1 MSPIDEIL
9 PALVDA
15 LESHSTVL
23 LSAPPGAGK
32 TTQVPP
38 ALLDA
43 RWRGD
48 GKILMLEPRRL
59 AARSAAG
66 FMARERGET
75 VGQTIG
81 YRTRLDTRVSAQTR
95 IEVVTEGIL
104 TRMVQSDPGLDGI
117 ACVIF
122 DEFHERS
129 LNADLGLALVR
140 EIQQALRPDLRLLV
154 MSATLAIEPLKALL
168 DDPPLL
174 ISEGKSLPVDI
185 HYRPPPRERRLD
197 DHVAASIRH
206 ALDTEPGSLLVFL
219 PGVGEIKRVAERLE
233 SGLPE
238 NVDLCPLYGQLGP
251 DAQDQAIAPSP
262 TGRRKVV
269 LATAIAE
276 SSLTIDGIRVVIDA
290 GQQRRNRFDPNTGMD
305 RLVTEP
311 VSRASA
317 DQRAGRAG
325 RLAPGVCFRLWSEG
339 EQARLRAHTPAEILD
354 ADLASLV
361 LELAQW
367 GTRNPAE
374 LAWLDSPPAA
384 HWQQAVE
391 LLTALEALDANGTLT
406 PHGQQLLGL
415 GLPPRLGQLVIRG
428 RERGMGRLG
437 AELAALLSDRDL
449 LPPGSGSDMADRLRA
464 LQTGGRGLSRARLH
478 QTRQLADKL
487 SQRSDKPTT
496 LSHPADPA
504 ALLALAFPDRIA
516 QARGPHGRFRL
527 ANGRGAWLPEDDPL
541 AGKPYLVAAEL
552 DGQGREARIFLAAAL
567 DPAIL
572 ESELAEH
579 IETVTV
585 SDWDDRRGQI
595 IARRQRR
602 LGAVILDETE
612 LRDIA
617 PEQLVAGLLTAVR
630 KRGISALPWT
640 ETARQW
646 QARVNLLARL
656 WPDDWPDLSDD
667 ALADTL
673 EDWLGP
679 YLLGARRWAD
689 VEKLDL
695 LNLLQNRL
703 DHAQRQ
709 TLEQLAP
716 RELTVPSGRP
726 VKLDYTAGENPVLAC
741 KLQSLFG
748 WQASPTVARG
758 QLPVLIHLLSP
769 AGRPLAVT
777 ADLASFWQ
785 NAYPDVRKDMR
796 GRYPKHPW
804 PEDPL
809 SAQAQDGV
817 KHPRRK
823 Q

>member
-1 MSPIDEIL
+1 MFPIDEIL

-15 LESHSTVL
+15 LESRSTAL

-32 TTQVPP
+32 TTRVPP
-38 ALLDA
+38 ALMDA
-43 RWRGD
+43 SWRGD

-59 AARSAAG
+59 AARAAAG

-81 YRTRLDTRVSAQTR
+81 YRTRLDTRVSAKTR

-104 TRMVQSDPGLDGI
+104 TRMVQRDPGLDGV

-168 DDPPLL
+168 DHPPLL
-174 ISEGKSLPVDI
+174 SSQGKSFPVEV
-185 HYRPPPRERRLD
+185 HYRPRPRERRLD
-197 DHVAASIRH
+197 DFVAASVLH
-206 ALDTEPGSLLVFL
+206 ALNAEPGSQLVFL

-233 SGLPE
+233 GQLPQD
-238 NVDLCPLYGQLGP
+238 VDLCPLFGQMTP
-251 DAQDQAIAPSP
+251 EAQDRAIAPSP
-262 TGRRKVV
+262 SGRRKVV

-276 SSLTIDGIRVVIDA
+276 SSLTIEGIRMVIDA

-325 RLAPGVCFRLWSEG
+325 RLMPGVCFRLWSEG

-367 GTRNPAE
+367 GSRDPTE
-374 LAWLDSPPAA
+374 LAWLDPPPAA
-384 HWQQAVE
+384 HWQQAVD
-391 LLTALEALDANGTLT
+391 LLVSLGALDAHGGLT
-406 PHGQQLLGL
+406 PHGQNLLGL
-415 GLPPRLGQLVIRG
+415 GLPPRLAQLVIRG
-428 RERGMGRLG
+428 REQCQGRLG

-449 LPPGSGSDMADRLRA
+449 LPPGSGSDIADRLRA
-464 LQTGGRGLSRARLH
+464 LKQGGRGVSRGRLH
-478 QTRQLADKL
+478 QARQLADKL
-487 SQRSDKPTT
+487 SQRSKSQSASNET
-496 LSHPADPA
+496 HADPA
-504 ALLALAFPDRIA
+504 ALLALAFPDRIG
-516 QARGPHGRFRL
+516 QARGPRGRFLL

-541 AGKPYLVAAEL
+541 AGQSFVVAAEL

-567 DPAIL
+567 SQALL
-572 ESELAEH
+572 EARLAER
-579 IETVTV
+579 IDTVTV
-585 SDWDDRRGQI
+585 SDWDDARGQI
-595 IARRQRR
+595 IARRQRL
-602 LGAVILDETE
+602 LGALVLEETE
-612 LRDIA
+612 IRDVS
-617 PEQLVAGLLTAVR
+617 PEQLSAGLLSAVAR
-630 KRGISALPWT
+630 RGINALPWT
-640 ETARQW
+640 EPARQW
-646 QARVNLLARL
+646 QARVGLLAKL
-656 WPDDWPDLSDD
+656 WPDDWPDLSDER
-667 ALADTL
+667 LAETL
-673 EDWLGP
+673 DDWLAP
-679 YLLGARRWAD
+679 YLVGARRWAD
-689 VEKLDL
+689 IEKLDL
-695 LNLLQNRL
+695 PGILQNSI

-709 TLEQLAP
+709 ALEQLAP
-716 RELTVPSGRP
+716 RELTVPSGRT
-726 VKLDYTAGENPVLAC
+726 VKLDYTAGETPVLAC

-758 QLPVLIHLLSP
+758 QVPVLIHLLSP

-777 ADLASFWQ
+777 ADLTSFWQ

-817 KHPRRK
+817 KHPRRR
-823 Q
+823 